1 MKDYIYFLYDKKTE
15 YKKLGDKSMMM
26 TYKILMN
33 SLYGSMLTRVEN
45 SRDFKI
51 ATNSKQADFY
61 TKRPNFNIGVIINE
75 NFMIIEMNKVKCVY
89 NSPILIGS
97 IILQNS
103 KVLLFDYMY
112 NKFPKLFGKENMEI
126 GYVDIDSIIF
136 KIENMKNE
144 EYQNIQKNNPDVF
157 GCKIGL
163 MEDEINKN
171 DEITEYIGL
180 SSKCYSYITRENTKR
195 IKDTVK
201 TKVISESYKE
211 KYLNHQVFRK
221 VLFDDKILDKVEF
234 NSIKIKEQRL
244 FTNKIVR
251 DNVKNFND
259 YRFMKDKFTSIP
271 LELNS

>member
-1 MKDYIYFLYDKKTE
+1 
-15 YKKLGDKSMMM
+15 
-26 TYKILMN
+26 
-33 SLYGSMLTRVEN
+33 MLTRVEN
-45 SRDFKI
+45 FRDSKI
-51 ATNSKQADFY
+51 ITNSKQADFC
-61 TKRPNFNIGVIINE
+61 TKRPNFNSGVIINE
-75 NFMIIEMNKVKCVY
+75 NFTIIEMNKVKCAY

-126 GYVDIDSIIF
+126 GYVDTDSIIF

-144 EYQNIQKNNPDVF
+144 EYQNIQKNNTDVF

-163 MEDEINKN
+163 MEDEIDKN

-180 SSKCYSYITRENTKR
+180 SSKCYSYMTKKNTKK

-201 TKVISESYKE
+201 TKGISESYKE

-221 VLFDDKILDKVEF
+221 VLFDDKNLDKVEF
-234 NSIKIKEQRL
+234 NSIEIENQKFFINEMIK
-244 FTNKIVR
+244 
-251 DNVKNFND
+251 DDVKNFND
-259 YRFMKDKFTSIP
+259 KRFMVDKFTSIP